1 MQMATV
7 SRKVTMTKVIK
18 DTLKNEGPLAFYKG
32 VGPPLVTVPLV
43 NSIVFASFEFCK
55 RTMGVLPGHD
65 FTVAQNVIAGS
76 FAGFVNSFAV
86 SPIELIKCR
95 L

>member
-1 MQMATV
+1 MQIACA
-7 SRKVTMTKVIK
+7 SKKVTMTKVIK

-65 FTVAQNVIAGS
+65 FTV
-76 FAGFVNSFAV
+76 
-86 SPIELIKCR
+86 K
-95 L
+95 

>member
-1 MQMATV
+1 M
-7 SRKVTMTKVIK
+7 
-18 DTLKNEGPLAFYKG
+18 AFYKG

-43 NSIVFASFEFCK
+43 NSIVFAAFEFSK

-65 FTVAQNVIAGS
+65 FTVAQNVLAGC
-76 FAGFVNSFAV
+76 FAGFVNSFVV

-95 L
+95 LQL